1 MDFSFTPEQEKFR
14 QEVREFLRREVTEEL
29 IQEAELGSLI
39 GMGPAMRAF
48 YGKLGRKKWVCP
60 SLPKEYGGLG
70 ATYVERLILDEEVAY
85 HRAIPPMMV
94 GSQVVAPTLIMYGSE
109 ELKHEFLPRIAR
121 GEIEF
126 ALGYTEPDAGSD
138 LANLSIRADEK
149 DDCFVINGGKTFN
162 TGCHFA
168 DYVWLAARTDFT
180 SPKHRG
186 ISLFIVDL
194 KTPGISLNPLYTM
207 DGERTNE
214 VFYDD
219 VKVPKKYLVGE
230 KNRGFYYIATAL
242 AFERNFP
249 VGFLRRNY
257 EDLLEYVKETGKNT
271 DPLVRQKLAQLKIE
285 LEIAWVFSYQVA
297 LLAEEG
303 TVPEWQAP
311 MIKIFGTDL
320 MWHMGCAGLEILGLY
335 GQLQQGSKWAPLY
348 GRFEHLYRHARR
360 RMISAGTNEV
370 LRNIIAIRGLGL
382 PRG

>member
-29 IQEAELGSLI
+29 IQEAEWGTLI
-39 GMGPAMRAF
+39 GMGPAMRVF
-48 YGKLGRKKWVCP
+48 YRKLGEKRWVCP

-70 ATYVERLILDEEVAY
+70 ANHIERLILDEELMY
-85 HRAIPPMMV
+85 HRAMPPVMA
-94 GSQVVAPTLIMYGSE
+94 GARVVAPTLIMYGGE
-109 ELKHEFLPRIAR
+109 ELKHEFLPRIAQ

-138 LANLSIRADEK
+138 LANLSIKADEK
-149 DDCFVINGGKTFN
+149 DDYFVINGGKIFN
-162 TGCHFA
+162 TGCDYV

-207 DGERTNE
+207 DSEKTNE

-230 KNRGFYYIATAL
+230 KNRGFHYVATAL

-249 VGFLRRNY
+249 VGLLRRNY
-257 EDLLEYVKETGKNT
+257 EDLVEYVKETGKNT

-297 LLAEEG
+297 LLAEKG
-303 TVPEWQAP
+303 VVPEWQAP
-311 MIKIFGTDL
+311 MTKIFGTEL

-348 GRFEHLYRHARR
+348 GRFEHLYKHARR

-370 LRNIIAIRGLGL
+370 LRNTIAIRSLGL
-382 PRG
+382 PRS

>member
-14 QEVREFLRREVTEEL
+14 QEVREFLKREVTEEL
-29 IQEAELGSLI
+29 IQEAELGTLI
-39 GMGPAMRAF
+39 GMGPAIRAF
-48 YGKLGRKKWVCP
+48 YKKLGEKRWVCP
-60 SLPKEYGGLG
+60 CLPKEYGGMG
-70 ATYVERLILDEEVAY
+70 ATHIERLMLDEELMY
-85 HRAIPPMMV
+85 HRAASPMMV
-94 GSQVVAPTLIMYGSE
+94 GSQVVGPTLMLYGSE
-109 ELKHEFLPRIAR
+109 ELKHEFLPRIAQ

-149 DDCFVINGGKTFN
+149 DGYFVVNGGKLFN

-168 DYVWLAARTDFT
+168 DYVWLAARTDVT
-180 SPKHRG
+180 AAKHRG

-194 KTPGISLNPLYTM
+194 KTPGISLNALYTM
-207 DGERTNE
+207 DSERTNE

-249 VGFLRRNY
+249 VGMLRRNY
-257 EDLLEYVKETGKNT
+257 DDLVEYVKETGKNT

-285 LEIAWVFSYQVA
+285 LEIAWAFSYQVA

-303 TVPEWQAP
+303 IVPEWQAP
-311 MIKIFGTDL
+311 MAKIFGTEL
-320 MWHMGCAGLEILGLY
+320 MWHMGYAGLEILGLY
-335 GQLQQGSKWAPLY
+335 GQLQQGSKWAPLH
-348 GRFEHLYRHARR
+348 GRFEHIYKHARR

-370 LRNIIAIRGLGL
+370 LRNTIALRGLSL
-382 PRG
+382 PRS

>member
-1 MDFSFTPEQEKFR
+1 MDFSFTPEQDKFR
-14 QEVREFLRREVTEEL
+14 QEVREFLMREVTEEL

-39 GMGPAMRAF
+39 GMGSVMRAF

-85 HRAIPPMMV
+85 HRAVPPMMV
-94 GSQVVAPTLIMYGSE
+94 GSQVVGPTLIMYGSE

-249 VGFLRRNY
+249 VGLLRRNY

-311 MIKIFGTDL
+311 MIKIFGTEL

-335 GQLQQGSKWAPLY
+335 GQLQHGSKWAPLY